1 MEVRLLITVV
11 IALTFAVA
19 LMATRWWLRRRK
31 ANLLGLDASEF
42 TTPGHTTV
50 LYFYTDTCEP
60 CRREQKP
67 ELELLAT
74 HTPNVIVRP
83 IDAVAERPIARRFKI
98 LSVPTTMVIGD
109 DGRVS
114 AVNYG
119 VARRERLL
127 GQVLAA

>member
-1 MEVRLLITVV
+1 MELRLLITLA
-11 IALTFAVA
+11 IGLTFVA
-19 LMATRWWLRRRK
+19 ALLATRWWLRRRQT
-31 ANLLGLDASEF
+31 NLLGLDASEF
-42 TTPGHTTV
+42 TMPGHTTV

-74 HTPNVIVRP
+74 HTPNVIVRA

-98 LSVPTTMVIGD
+98 LSVPTTMAIGD
-109 DGRVS
+109 DGRIR

-119 VARRERLL
+119 VARRDRLL